1 MTPKKEKKLLKL
13 VNFFYLIF
21 KLVYKQIYGN
31 KGLELYKK
39 LSKPAKKIEKKNMKV
54 KISDFVEV
62 SRN

>member
-13 VNFFYLIF
+13 VNLFYLIF